1 MSSISDTS
9 LYDALLQAGLPIF
22 YGSAP
27 RGTQLPYL
35 IYIGDGQNVFT
46 ADNTYYWR
54 QDEFRLEYYFREK
67 SGLMEAEIEVTLLDA
82 GFRYEKSED
91 VYIEDEH
98 VFVIYY
104 YL

>member
-1 MSSISDTS
+1 MSSIQDTS
-9 LYDALLQAGLPIF
+9 LYDVFRQAGIPIF

-35 IYIGDGQNVFT
+35 VYVGAGQDT
-46 ADNTYYWR
+46 YKADNTFYWR
-54 QDEFRLEYYFREK
+54 QDTFRLEYYFREK

-104 YL
+104 YI